1 MQRKY
6 IYIYGLNLSYIY
18 IYLYLENIKLQ
29 NDVRSISAGRAIRSE
44 SSNQGTIGRCQNLA
58 HWANRVLEYIA
69 GWWLSH
75 PMKNMKSVGISIPN
89 LWKNKKCSKY

>member
-1 MQRKY
+1 MQRKN

-75 PMKNMKSVGISIPN
+75 PYE
-89 LWKNKKCSKY
+89 KYEVSWD